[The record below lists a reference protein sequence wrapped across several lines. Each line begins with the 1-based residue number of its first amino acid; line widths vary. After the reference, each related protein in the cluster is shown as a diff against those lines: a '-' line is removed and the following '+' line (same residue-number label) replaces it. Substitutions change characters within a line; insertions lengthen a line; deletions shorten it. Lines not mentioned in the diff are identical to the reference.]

1 MTFARR
7 ASTVGAVATVVA
19 LTMAACST
27 ATEPEPDIA
36 DATTATAEAFLDT
49 YVDAGRVVRTDQ
61 GGDTVSEGQA
71 YGLLLAVAADD
82 PSRFDSIWDW
92 TTTHLQRDDGLLA
105 WQWKDGSVVDEQPA
119 SDADLDAARA
129 LVLAG
134 DAFDRD
140 DLREQGVSLGAVVLD
155 EMTTETALGRIL
167 LPGPWA
173 TASPHAYNPS
183 YASPAA
189 FDVLSRASGDP
200 RWEELAAGSA
210 AVTSALMD
218 ANTLPTNW
226 ATVADDGTVALA
238 GSAGGGGEP
247 AYGYDAARTTIR
259 FAESCHDGDR
269 ALAARVAAALP
280 GGDELPAELDA
291 GAGALTSDRH
301 PVAYA
306 ARAAALA
313 ASGRDDEARADLQR
327 MADTAAST
335 PTYYGAAWT
344 ALATAMLT
352 DDVLDGCPALAGD
365 PAAAD
370 APGATG
376 AGATTAPGVGAA
388 GGFQNPVTPAA
399 ANTAPPVHIS
409 IPAIGVDSD
418 LIGLDRGDDG
428 WIQSPRDYDAVGWY
442 EKGVLPGEVGPAVI
456 AGHVDSPTGPAVF
469 YDLPRLTP
477 GDTVS
482 VRRADGSTADFVVT
496 GLQTVEKNS
505 FPTESVYAPTPTP
518 QLRLV
523 TCAGAWDPTSGHYVD
538 NLVVTAVAA

>member
-7 ASTVGAVATVVA
+7 ASAVGAVAAVVA
-19 LTMAACST
+19 LTLAACST
-27 ATEPEPDIA
+27 ATEPEPDTA
-36 DATTATAEAFLDT
+36 DRTTATAEAFLDT

-82 PSRFDSIWDW
+82 PSRFDSIWEW

-105 WQWKDGSVVDEQPA
+105 WQWKDGAVVDEQPA

-134 DAFDRD
+134 DAFGRD
-140 DLREQGVSLGAVVLD
+140 DLRDQGVALGAAVLD
-155 EMTTETALGRIL
+155 EMTTQTAIGRIL

-189 FDVLSRASGDP
+189 FDVLARASGDS

-259 FAESCHDGDR
+259 FAESCRDDDR
-269 ALAARVAAALP
+269 ALAARVAAVLP
-280 GGDELPAELDA
+280 GDDELPAELDA

-306 ARAAALA
+306 ARAAALG

-352 DDVLDGCPALAGD
+352 DDVLDGCPALAATR
-365 PAAAD
+365 PRRTRPVRR
-370 APGATG
+370 AP
-376 AGATTAPGVGAA
+376 
-388 GGFQNPVTPAA
+388 
-399 ANTAPPVHIS
+399 
-409 IPAIGVDSD
+409 
-418 LIGLDRGDDG
+418 GDDG
-428 WIQSPRDYDAVGWY
+428 AGRRRGGRLPESGDPRGGQHGPARAHLDPGDRSGLRPHRPRPRGRRVDPVPADYDAVGWY

-523 TCAGAWDPTSGHYVD
+523 TCAGAWDPASGHYVD
-538 NLVVTAVAA
+538 NLVVTAVAV

>member
-1 MTFARR
+1 MRGARR
-7 ASTVGAVATVVA
+7 TLAASALATTLG
-19 LTMAACST
+19 LTMAACSVP
-27 ATEPEPDIA
+27 AEPGPDIG
-36 DATTATAEAFLDT
+36 DRTVETAKAFLDE
-49 YVDAGRVVRTDQ
+49 YVDGGRVVRTDQ

-92 TTTHLQRDDGLLA
+92 TTTHLQRDDSLLA
-105 WQWKDGSVVDEQPA
+105 WQWKDGAVIDEQPA

-134 DAFDRD
+134 DAFGRD
-140 DLREQGVSLGAVVLD
+140 DLREQGVALGAAVLD
-155 EMTTETALGRIL
+155 EMTVETALGRIL

-200 RWEELAAGSA
+200 RWNEVAEGSR
-210 AVTSALMD
+210 AVTSALLD
-218 ANTLPTNW
+218 ANPLPTNW
-226 ATVADDGTVALA
+226 ATVSADGAVALA

-259 FAESCHDGDR
+259 FAEACGTADR
-269 ALAARVAAALP
+269 ALAARVAGALP
-280 GGDELPAELDA
+280 GQDTLAAELDA
-291 GAGALTSDRH
+291 GSGALTSDQH

-306 ARAAALA
+306 ARAAAFA
-313 ASGRDDEARADLQR
+313 AEGRSDDAREDLR
-327 MADTAAST
+327 RAADTAAST
-335 PTYYGAAWT
+335 PTYYGSAWT
-344 ALATAMLT
+344 ALSTAMLT
-352 DDVLDGCPALAGD
+352 ADVLGGCPPLQD
-365 PAAAD
+365 DETAAV
-370 APGATG
+370 ATG
-376 AGATTAPGVGAA
+376 AGATVATTAPGVGAA
-388 GGFQNPVTPAA
+388 GGFQDPVSPAA
-399 ANTAPPVHIS
+399 ASTAVPVHIS

-418 LIGLDRGDDG
+418 LIGLDRGADG
-428 WIQSPRDYDAVGWY
+428 WIQSPQDYDAVGWY

-469 YDLPRLTP
+469 FDLPRLTP

-518 QLRLV
+518 QLRIV
-523 TCAGAWDPTSGHYVD
+523 TCAGAWDPASGHYVD